1 MELPENLRKQV
12 MKSIP
17 IQELSKQ
24 TGITVRTLRY
34 YDQIGLLIPAA
45 KTPGKHRIYSEEEL
59 KKLQQ
64 IQFLKK
70 LGFSLQEISDMI
82 SNPEWNWSSSL
93 MDQLDFVKNE
103 QNKLNQMESALR
115 AVLHSIA
122 VEGETSWDVIQK
134 LIHLSGRDPS
144 LKHAFRQQMFE
155 RREEELLDL
164 LPNMNSTDPDSLEW
178 IALLGQLK
186 KRMENGPGSPEVQR
200 IIRRMDEKRREH
212 FEGEDPFVDKLW
224 EIRKSPSQSEQMG
237 LYPIEEELLQF
248 MELAFD
254 IYASGVEEK
263 LDEEGETS

>member
-1 MELPENLRKQV
+1 

-45 KTPGKHRIYSEEEL
+45 KTPGKHRIYSDDEL

-64 IQFLKK
+64 IQFLKR

-82 SNPEWNWSSSL
+82 SNPEWNWSTSL
-93 MDQLDFVKNE
+93 MNQLDFVMNE
-103 QNKLNQMESALR
+103 QKKLNQMESALR

-122 VEGETSWDVIQK
+122 MEGETSWDVIQK

-144 LKHAFRQQMFE
+144 LKHSLRQQMFE
-155 RREEELLDL
+155 KREVELLSL

-186 KRMENGPGSPEVQR
+186 RRMQDGPDSADVQR
-200 IIRRMDEKRREH
+200 IVRRMDEKRLEV
-212 FEGEDPFVDKLW
+212 FEDEDPFVDKLW
-224 EIRKSPSQSEQMG
+224 EIRKSRAQSEQMG
-237 LYPIEEELLQF
+237 LYPIEDELLQF
-248 MELAFD
+248 LEQAFE
-254 IYASGVEEK
+254 IYVLQKDKEQVG
-263 LDEEGETS
+263 EGETT

>member
-1 MELPENLRKQV
+1 

-45 KTPGKHRIYSEEEL
+45 KTPGKHRIYSDDEL

-64 IQFLKK
+64 IQFLKR

-82 SNPEWNWSSSL
+82 SNPEWNWSTGL
-93 MDQLDFVKNE
+93 MNQLDFVLNE
-103 QNKLNQMESALR
+103 QKKLDQMESALR

-144 LKHAFRQQMFE
+144 LKHSFRQHMFE
-155 RREEELLDL
+155 KREVELLSL

-186 KRMENGPGSPEVQR
+186 RRMQDGPDSPSVQR
-200 IIRRMDEKRREH
+200 IVRRMDEKRLEV
-212 FEGEDPFVDKLW
+212 FEDEDPFVDKLW
-224 EIRKSPSQSEQMG
+224 EIRKSPVQSEQMG
-237 LYPIEEELLQF
+237 LYPIEDELLQF
-248 MELAFD
+248 MEQAFE
-254 IYASGVEEK
+254 IYVLHKNKEQIG
-263 LDEEGETS
+263 EGETS